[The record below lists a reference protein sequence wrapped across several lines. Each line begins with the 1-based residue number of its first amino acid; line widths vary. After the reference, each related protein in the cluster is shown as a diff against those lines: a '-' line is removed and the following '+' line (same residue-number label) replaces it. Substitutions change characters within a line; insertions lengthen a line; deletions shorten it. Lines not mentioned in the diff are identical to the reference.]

1 MPGQRADLHG
11 RVGRGRI
18 QQQAGGQAFVGEQS
32 VVMDSHKNLAHIA
45 SRRLKIRSWL
55 EAALWFACLIAPLV
69 IGLAWGAY
77 LDDSAYVTF
86 RYARNLA
93 AGRGLTHNLAAEG
106 RTLLR
111 APLYALALSLPAG
124 LGIPLPQA
132 GLVLSAL
139 GWGAAAVAI
148 YIAGRAMRR
157 PVAAVMSAALVV
169 FSPAIVSTL
178 GTEIP
183 WALAWAWF
191 AIAASIEKRWNVQT
205 GALAL
210 MLCTRLD
217 LTTLAMAALLLA
229 IRWIESRRFPLW
241 PSLILAIAALGWG
254 LIAIA
259 HQDLSPSLVI
269 GHWTLVIGHW
279 TLVFRQLL
287 DESEFYWLFPPLSLC
302 GVGGLLTMERKP
314 WRAGLLWGVW
324 VVTSLLSGGMA
335 AGAMLATLGLFLA
348 GLGVDWITRWIET
361 HDVVRLDRFVLAVS
375 LALIGGFPLGVAQA
389 SSLLQRYQ
397 ARPVARQELEQQAGD
412 WLRANSEPSATV
424 LGSAR
429 VGYLADRATLP
440 WDGGQSDQAE
450 LALLLKSLAD
460 NPPEYGVSFRSLAW
474 DHLMRTGWFRNG
486 YEPVQSFESPYDGTS
501 PLIIWGRRSS
511 AFDRGERR
519 PVNAHLPG
527 GVDLVGYTHWPERAQ
542 PGDEVYVTLFLQATQ
557 PVTKT
562 FQTVVLFSLPEG
574 GGDWM
579 HWRQVDMYGELSV
592 PVGWWQPGQVVAE
605 RFVLQM
611 DDVPVGAYRLDVSVL
626 SSDTQ
631 SPLRI
636 YQDDDMSPLD
646 RVLLGYVVV
655 PWQGELD
662 VARPVGANFGNQID
676 LLGFEVADRLSPG
689 AEFDVTLYWEARRP
703 PEDYYVVFVHL
714 LDADGQLVASHDGPP
729 MDGRYPTRAWLPGDV
744 VPDVH
749 RLVLAP
755 DTPVGM
761 YDLRVGMYQWPSLE
775 RLPVWDSQG
784 VEQADR
790 IMVLQSIQV
799 Q

>member
-1 MPGQRADLHG
+1 
-11 RVGRGRI
+11 
-18 QQQAGGQAFVGEQS
+18 
-32 VVMDSHKNLAHIA
+32 MDGHKELAHTA
-45 SRRLKIRSWL
+45 SRRPKVRSWS
-55 EAALWFACLIAPLV
+55 EAALWVALLIAPLA
-69 IGLAWGAY
+69 IGLVWGAY
-77 LDDSAYVTF
+77 LDDSAYVPF

-93 AGRGLTHNLAAEG
+93 TGRGLTHNLGAEG
-106 RTLLR
+106 WTLLR

-148 YIAGRAMRR
+148 YAAGRAMRR
-157 PVAAVMSAALVV
+157 PVAAVVSAALVA

-183 WALAWAWF
+183 WAVAWAWI
-191 AIAASIEKRWNVQT
+191 AIAASIEKRWNVQA

-210 MLCTRLD
+210 MVCTHLD
-217 LTTLAMAALLLA
+217 LATLAMAALLLV
-229 IRWIESRRFPLW
+229 IRWIERRRFPLW
-241 PSLILAIAALGWG
+241 PSLLLAIAALGWE
-254 LIAIA
+254 LIAIG
-259 HQDLSPSLVI
+259 HWSLDI
-269 GHWTLVIGHW
+269 GHWI
-279 TLVFRQLL
+279 LVFRQLL
-287 DESEFYWLFPPLSLC
+287 DENEFYWLFPPLALC
-302 GVGGLLTMERKP
+302 GAGGLLATTRKP
-314 WRAGLLWGVW
+314 WRAGYLWGAW
-324 VVTSLLSGGMA
+324 VVTSLLSGGTA
-335 AGAMLATLGLFLA
+335 ARAMLATLGVFLA
-348 GLGVDWITRWIET
+348 GLGIDQIGEWIGA
-361 HDVVRLDRFVLAVS
+361 HDIVRLDRSALAVS

-389 SSLLQRYQ
+389 SSLLQRYPS
-397 ARPVARQELEQQAGD
+397 RPVVRQELEQRAGD
-412 WLRANSEPSATV
+412 WLRANSDPAAAV

-450 LALLLKSLAD
+450 LASLLRSLAD
-460 NPPEYGVSFRSLAW
+460 DPPEYCVSFRSLAW
-474 DHLMRTGWFRNG
+474 DHLTRTGWFRNG
-486 YEPVQSFESPYDGTS
+486 YEPVQSLESPYDGTS
-501 PLIIWGRRSS
+501 PLTIWGRRLSP
-511 AFDRGERR
+511 FDMGERR
-519 PVNAHLPG
+519 PLNAHLPG
-527 GVDLVGYTHWPERAQ
+527 GVDLIGYKHWPERAQ
-542 PGDEVYVTLFLQATQ
+542 PGDDVYVTLFLQATQ

-574 GGDWM
+574 GGDWK
-579 HWRQVDMYGELSV
+579 HWWQVDMYGEPSV
-592 PVGWWQPGQVVAE
+592 PVDWWQPGQVVAE

-611 DDVPVGAYRLDVSVL
+611 DDDVPVGAYRLDVSVL

-631 SPLRI
+631 SPLRL
-636 YQDDDMSPLD
+636 YEDDDTSPLD

-662 VARPVGANFGNQID
+662 TAEPVGANFGNQID
-676 LLGFEVADRLSPG
+676 LLGFEVPDRLSPG
-689 AEFDVTLYWEARRP
+689 AEFDVTLYWEAQRP

-714 LDADGQLVASHDGPP
+714 LGADGQLVASHDGPP

-749 RLVLAP
+749 RLVLDP
-755 DTPVGM
+755 DTPAGM

-775 RLPVWDSQG
+775 RLPVWDRQG

-799 Q
+799 R

>member
-1 MPGQRADLHG
+1 
-11 RVGRGRI
+11 
-18 QQQAGGQAFVGEQS
+18 
-32 VVMDSHKNLAHIA
+32 MDGHKNLADIA
-45 SRRLKIRSWL
+45 FPRTIRSWS
-55 EAALWFACLIAPLV
+55 EAALWVALLIAPLA
-69 IGLAWGAY
+69 IGLVWGAY

-106 RTLLR
+106 RALFR
-111 APLYALALSLPAG
+111 APLYALALSLPAR

-139 GWGAAAVAI
+139 GWGAAVVAI
-148 YIAGRAMRR
+148 YAAGRAMRR
-157 PVAAVMSAALVV
+157 PVAAAVSAALVA

-178 GTEIP
+178 GTEVP
-183 WALAWAWF
+183 WAVAWAWI
-191 AIAASIEKRWNVQT
+191 AIAASIEKRWNVQA

-210 MLCTRLD
+210 MLCTHLD
-217 LTTLAMAALLLA
+217 LATLAMAALLLV
-229 IRWIESRRFPLW
+229 IRWIEGRRFPLW
-241 PSLILAIAALGWG
+241 PCLALAIAALGWG
-254 LIAIA
+254 WTLDIRHWSLVI
-259 HQDLSPSLVI
+259 PPWSLVI
-269 GHWTLVIGHW
+269 GHWTLA
-279 TLVFRQLL
+279 FRQLL

-302 GVGGLLTMERKP
+302 GVGGLSATTRKP
-314 WRAGLLWGVW
+314 WRAGLLWGAW
-324 VVTSLLSGGMA
+324 VVTSLLSGGPA
-335 AGAMLATLGLFLA
+335 AGAMLATLGVFLA
-348 GLGVDWITRWIET
+348 GLGVDWIVEWMGA
-361 HDVVRLDRFVLAVS
+361 HDVVRLDRPVLAVS
-375 LALIGGFPLGVAQA
+375 LALIGGLPLGVAQA
-389 SSLLQRYQ
+389 SSLLQRYPS
-397 ARPVARQELEQQAGD
+397 RPVIRQELEQRAGD
-412 WLRANSEPSATV
+412 WLRAHSDPAATV
-424 LGSAR
+424 LGSGR

-440 WDGGQSDQAE
+440 WDGGRSDQAE
-450 LALLLKSLAD
+450 LASLLRSLAD
-460 NPPEYGVSFRSLAW
+460 NPPEYCVSFRSLAW
-474 DHLMRTGWFRNG
+474 DDLMRTGWFRNG

-501 PLIIWGRRSS
+501 PLTIWSYRPS

-519 PVNAHLPG
+519 PLNAHLPG
-527 GVDLVGYTHWPERAQ
+527 GVELVGYTHWPKRVQ
-542 PGDEVYVTLFLQATQ
+542 PGDDVYVTLFLQATQ

-579 HWRQVDMYGELSV
+579 HWRQVDMYGEPSV

-611 DDVPVGAYRLDVSVL
+611 EDDVPVGAYRLDASVL

-631 SPLRI
+631 SPLRV
-636 YQDDDMSPLD
+636 YQDDDTSPLD

-655 PWQGELD
+655 PWQGELG
-662 VARPVGANFGNQID
+662 VAKPVGANFGNQID

-689 AEFDVTLYWEARRP
+689 AEFDVTLYWEAQRP
-703 PEDYYVVFVHL
+703 PEDYYVVFAHL

-729 MDGRYPTRAWLPGDV
+729 LDGRYPTMAWLPGDV

-749 RLVLAP
+749 RLVLDP
-755 DTPVGM
+755 DTPAGM

-775 RLPVWDSQG
+775 RLPVWDGQG
-784 VEQADR
+784 VEQVDR